1 MDEIAASQQDPFSPR
16 SSPSGRGSHGALL
29 GGRRLVALEDW
40 QRSRSSGY
48 GSRLSSWRSRCFCLA
63 TPALGAGG
71 CRAWP
76 PSALPKRASCF
87 VA

>member
-1 MDEIAASQQDPFSPR
+1 MDDIAASQQDPSVHVHHQAAEDR
-16 SSPSGRGSHGALL
+16 TGVLL